1 MKEEEMSRVIRG
13 FVIIQS
19 VCVLIIIFFVRFFD
33 YLVANEVTAVFKP
46 LVSVAMLVTIIL
58 SLLIS
63 LAGHLLAH
71 KAWKGSLVPI
81 WINLFTVFM
90 LFLPIKEWGI
100 KFNFDMHYEQRN
112 RIVDEYR
119 DEKIDEEI
127 YTIMPQVKGDLM
139 QIALNNQVLIVGREG
154 KLYFFFALYDGI
166 LGLQEGFICVVDTPF
181 QPIEAPVQINQYYQ
195 IRENW
200 YFGSVYN
207 SDYIND

>member
-1 MKEEEMSRVIRG
+1 MSKVIRG

-19 VCVLIIIFFVRFFD
+19 ICVLIIIFFVRFFD
-33 YLVANEVTAVFKP
+33 YLVANAVTAVFKP

-58 SLLIS
+58 SLIIS
-63 LAGHLLAH
+63 IAGHFLA
-71 KAWKGSLVPI
+71 KGSSVPI
-81 WINLFTVFM
+81 WINLFTVFI

-100 KFNFDMHYEQRN
+100 KYNFDMHYEQRN
-112 RIVDEYR
+112 GIVDEYR
-119 DEKIDEEI
+119 DEKIDEEM
-127 YTIMPQVKGDLM
+127 YTIIPQVKGDFK
-139 QIALNNQVLIVGREG
+139 QIALNDQVLIVGREG

-181 QPIEAPVQINQYYQ
+181 QPIETPAQINQYYQ